1 MAIIHIATTQL
12 IITINT
18 KSPIMP
24 VTIIS
29 TNTITTIIMDI
40 IRRLVI
46 DLTITIIDTN
56 IIIAQDER

>member
-1 MAIIHIATTQL
+1 
-12 IITINT
+12 
-18 KSPIMP
+18 MP

-40 IRRLVI
+40 IRLLVI
-46 DLTITIIDTN
+46 DPTITIIDTN